1 MRTAYA
7 FGIAAFLAASPAMAQ
22 VTFGTG
28 DYDAPR
34 HEQRSQQERME
45 AQHEIM
51 RSHRDAR
58 MGDYRAAERDR
69 RDAHEDWRDA
79 HHQDRAADRDRDN
92 RNGFNVQIR

>member
-45 AQHEIM
+45 AQHEMM

-58 MGDYRAAERDR
+58 MGDYRAAERSTD
-69 RDAHEDWRDA
+69 
-79 HHQDRAADRDRDN
+79 HHDN
-92 RNGFNVQIR
+92 HSGPSGHARSR